1 MTDCA
6 IGSGA
11 GKNGRMPPKPKF
23 TEDLFVRM
31 PAGTKARLERLAGQ
45 APVPAAYLRDL
56 LLNAIEA
63 EEARRGLPPITPPEA
78 DKPS

>member
-23 TEDLFVRM
+23 TEDLFIRM
-31 PAGTKARLERLAGQ
+31 PPDTKARLERLAGQ
-45 APVPAAYLRDL
+45 SPVPAKYLREL
-56 LLNAIEA
+56 LLAAIEA
-63 EEARRGLPPITPPEA
+63 EERRRGLPPIEPTDPA
-78 DKPS
+78 